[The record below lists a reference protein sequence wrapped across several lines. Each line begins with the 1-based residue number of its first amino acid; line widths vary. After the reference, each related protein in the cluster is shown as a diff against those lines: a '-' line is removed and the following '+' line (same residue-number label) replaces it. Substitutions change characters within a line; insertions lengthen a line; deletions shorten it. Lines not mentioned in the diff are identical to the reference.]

1 MKLLVISYYLPP
13 TTAAQSI
20 QIGRLLW
27 HLSEKHEIYA
37 VCADERGSSKDKT
50 LYPGIKQR
58 FKETIEIPA
67 AFNKYLNII
76 KSRVPLLWKMPDAQ
90 MGWHEK
96 AYNEIIKRWGTMK
109 FDGIITFACPFS
121 AHIIGSR
128 LKRHF
133 GSEWIAHFSDPWADN
148 PYSRYDPV
156 SNWINRG
163 FEKKTI
169 LEADKLIFVS
179 NEMLREY
186 LRRYPKAKD
195 KSFVVEHAFE
205 EILYPKDA
213 KLPEQFTVRY
223 VGNFYGNRT
232 PEPLFRVL
240 NRFPGKLRFEIIG
253 GGMRVPGMIK
263 KYGLERTAFQRPH
276 VNYMQ
281 SLREMKEAHVLLV
294 IDGKVS
300 GPSIYLPSKLIDYIG
315 ADRPLFAITPKGS
328 ASERVVREAGGIAA
342 DTSDEEGIATM
353 ISELIQRYD
362 DDTLEKLRPD
372 GALRARYEIHA
383 KIEEFEK
390 ILARKAI

>member
-27 HLSEKHEIYA
+27 HLSEKHDIYA
-37 VCADERGSSKDKT
+37 VCANERGGGKDKT
-50 LYPGIKQR
+50 LYPDIKQR

-67 AFNKYLNII
+67 AFHKYLNII

-96 AYNEIIKRWGTMK
+96 AYNEIIKRWGGRK

-128 LKRHF
+128 LKQHF

-148 PYSRYDPV
+148 PYNRYDPV

-163 FEKKTI
+163 FEQKTV

-179 NEMLREY
+179 NEMLGEY
-186 LRRYPKAKD
+186 LRRYPKAND

-213 KLPEQFTVRY
+213 KLPKQLTVKY
-223 VGNFYGNRT
+223 VGSFYGNRT
-232 PEPLFRVL
+232 PRPIFRVL
-240 NRFPGKLRFEIIG
+240 NRFPGNLMFEIIG

-263 KYGLERTAFQRPH
+263 KYGLERMVLQKPH
-276 VNYMQ
+276 VSYMQ

-294 IDGKVS
+294 IDGKVP
-300 GPSIYLPSKLIDYIG
+300 GPSIYLPSKLIDYVG
-315 ADRPLFAITPKGS
+315 ADRPIFAITPKGS
-328 ASERVVREAGGIAA
+328 ASERVVREAGGITANT
-342 DTSDEEGIATM
+342 DDEAGIATM
-353 ISELIQRYD
+353 VSELIQKYD
-362 DDTLEKLRPD
+362 NGVLEKLRPEKT
-372 GALRARYEIHA
+372 LRARYEIHT

-390 ILARKAI
+390 ILARKAM